1 MEVHGFKLITCVGIL
16 DQKPIPGAPKIS
28 TYKTSSLQ
36 SLTCDYF
43 ISVQM
48 IFLQLL
54 LTSFRLIECLP
65 VSIQIVIS
73 LN

>member
-48 IFLQLL
+48 IFFTI
-54 LTSFRLIECLP
+54 TSNIF
-65 VSIQIVIS
+65 QAD
-73 LN
+73 